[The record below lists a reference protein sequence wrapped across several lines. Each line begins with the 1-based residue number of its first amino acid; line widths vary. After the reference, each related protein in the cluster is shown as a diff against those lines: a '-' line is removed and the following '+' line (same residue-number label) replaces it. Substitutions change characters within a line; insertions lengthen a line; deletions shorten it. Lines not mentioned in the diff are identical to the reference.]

1 VLQGCE
7 PVEGDG
13 LAVPAGSQS
22 AVAASTEPE
31 PEPAGAAAGGG
42 GELAEGVPH
51 EEAPPLPQASDGAY
65 VIDRDAGSWRHVVN
79 YLRARRPIFKN
90 GVRVGSAADEVVLP
104 ESKAE
109 LRQLAVDARWYAL
122 EELESLA
129 RAQLA
134 ETQAREE
141 TLQKQA
147 AQIARLAETQARE
160 ETLQKQAAQIAQL
173 AKTQAREETLQKQAA
188 QQIAQLAKTQAR
200 EETLQKQA
208 AQIAKL
214 EATVSKLELAA
225 AAATAAAEAERERQP
240 CLREERG
247 IHVCSCGGGCNARC
261 SYCRERLP
269 IGGVR
274 RCPRSAGLC
283 CIRTD

>member
-1 VLQGCE
+1 
-7 PVEGDG
+7 
-13 LAVPAGSQS
+13 
-22 AVAASTEPE
+22 
-31 PEPAGAAAGGG
+31 
-42 GELAEGVPH
+42 VPH

-160 ETLQKQAAQIAQL
+160 ETLQKQAAQIA
-173 AKTQAREETLQKQAA
+173 
-188 QQIAQLAKTQAR
+188 
-200 EETLQKQA
+200 
-208 AQIAKL
+208 KL

-274 RCPRSAGLC
+274 RCPRYAGLC